1 MAEPPPLQALIGS
14 LIFYGRFA
22 PSFTRIGY
30 LARGLPLRPV
40 KTRADGQVWLVS
52 GATGGLGLATARRAA
67 RRGATVLAVGR
78 NRGAL
83 DRLAATVPT
92 GAIVPVVCD
101 LSDMRAVAALPA
113 APELAARTVDVL
125 VKNIGVLIR
134 DFSRT
139 PDGLETS
146 YATNLLGHH
155 ILTGGLVAAGRLAR
169 GAVILNVVSGG
180 LYSVP
185 LNTRM
190 LNIPEAL
197 YNGFAAYASHKRAQ
211 LALTDHWRGEFADL
225 GVRTYAVHPGWADTP
240 GVRTSLPVFRRLL
253 GPILR
258 DALQGADTI
267 DWLAAARP
275 PEAID
280 QVWFDR
286 RPRPAHAFAHTR
298 KPAATTAQLL
308 DVLAADVAR
317 LGLADKSPGSPRR
330 NAAARQRHP

>member
-1 MAEPPPLQALIGS
+1 MAQPPPMQALIGS
-14 LIFYGRFA
+14 LVFYGRFA

-30 LARGLPLRPV
+30 VARGLPFRPV
-40 KTRADGQVWLVS
+40 KTRAEGEVWLVT
-52 GATGGLGLATARRAA
+52 GATGGLGRATALRAA

-78 NRGAL
+78 NRAAL
-83 DRLAATVPT
+83 DSLAA
-92 GAIVPVVCD
+92 AVPVVCD

-113 APELAARTVDVL
+113 APELAGRPVDVL
-125 VKNIGVLIR
+125 VNNVGVLIR

-139 PDGLETS
+139 PEGLETS

-155 ILTGGLVAAGRLAR
+155 VLTNGLVAAGKLAR

-190 LNIPEAL
+190 LNMPEAH

-211 LALTDHWRGEFADL
+211 LALTDHWSGAFADL

-240 GVRTSLPVFRRLL
+240 GVQTSLPVFRRLL

-258 DALQGADTI
+258 DSHQGADTL

-280 QVWFDR
+280 QIWFDR

-298 KPAATTAQLL
+298 QPAATTAQLL
-308 DVLAADVAR
+308 DLLHADAAR
-317 LGLADKSPGSPRR
+317 LGLRTA
-330 NAAARQRHP
+330 

>member
-30 LARGLPLRPV
+30 VARGLPCRPV
-40 KTRADGQVWLVS
+40 KVSAGGEVWLVT
-52 GATGGLGLATARRAA
+52 GASGGLGRATALRAA

-78 NRGAL
+78 NRAAL
-83 DRLAATVPT
+83 DSLAAAAPS

-101 LSDMRAVAALPA
+101 LSDMRSVAALPA
-113 APELAARTVDVL
+113 APELAGRPVDVL
-125 VKNIGVLIR
+125 VNNVGVLIR
-134 DFSRT
+134 AFRRT
-139 PDGLETS
+139 PEGLETS

-155 ILTGGLVAAGRLAR
+155 VLTRGLVAAGKLAR

-190 LNIPEAL
+190 LNIPEAH

-211 LALTDHWRGEFADL
+211 LALVDHWRGAFAEL

-240 GVRTSLPVFRRLL
+240 GVQTSLPVFRRLL

-258 DALQGADTI
+258 DSHQGADTI

-280 QVWFDR
+280 QIWFDR
-286 RPRPAHAFAHTR
+286 RPRPVHAFPHTR

-308 DVLAADVAR
+308 ALLNADAAR
-317 LGLADKSPGSPRR
+317 LGLSPG
-330 NAAARQRHP
+330 